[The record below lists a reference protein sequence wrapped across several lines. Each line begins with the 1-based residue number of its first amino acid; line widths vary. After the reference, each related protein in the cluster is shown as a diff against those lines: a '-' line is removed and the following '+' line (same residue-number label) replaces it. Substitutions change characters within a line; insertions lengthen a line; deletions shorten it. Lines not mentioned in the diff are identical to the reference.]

1 MFAVSATATVGLVT
15 ADVRL
20 CDVGD
25 TGHSCARCRMTDDT
39 KLPGN
44 IVRTPATTN
53 DPSCLIASFSAHILI
68 STADLS
74 FANGEATIFLEPIFY
89 LILWK
94 NLFFQASFWGCHMGP
109 PLLPAIYC
117 ARRIACES
125 ANSPSLPFLHS
136 SCTPHG

>member
-53 DPSCLIASFSAHILI
+53 DPSCLLAS
-68 STADLS
+68 
-74 FANGEATIFLEPIFY
+74 
-89 LILWK
+89 
-94 NLFFQASFWGCHMGP
+94 
-109 PLLPAIYC
+109 
-117 ARRIACES
+117 
-125 ANSPSLPFLHS
+125 
-136 SCTPHG
+136 